1 MVTNINCPYCKSQAF
16 TYEDD
21 GTEMFLCF
29 DCQRSLT
36 YEKVKNGYGNSNFKR
51 HTSSNTTIS
60 VSHDFSTILARCER
74 LSDLESNHNSLRFVR
89 NRDIPSRFYDDL
101 YFTERLGKLLHG
113 TSYEKDFRDGQ
124 PKLIIPF
131 RDEDGKMFAFQ
142 ARSLDD
148 ATPKYIT
155 VMLDKNKDKIF
166 GLERWNKDK
175 TTVVC
180 EGPIDSFFIKNSLAL
195 AGSDIGSNKYLESN
209 KDIILCLDNEPRNAV
224 IVSKYY
230 KFIKD
235 GFRIVLWPDNIVEK
249 DINDM
254 VQAGHNVEQIISDN
268 NFQGAQAKIKLNSWK
283 RV

>member
-1 MVTNINCPYCKSQAF
+1 MVENISCPYCKSQAF
-16 TYEDD
+16 VYDD
-21 GTEMFLCF
+21 KETKMFLCF
-29 DCQRSLT
+29 DCQRNLT
-36 YEKVKNGYGNSNFKR
+36 YEKVKNGHGTYRRTSNDA
-51 HTSSNTTIS
+51 SSVNIS
-60 VSHDFSTILARCER
+60 ISHDFSSLLVRCEK
-74 LSDLESNHNSLRFVR
+74 LSDLVHSHTAYDFVR
-89 NRDIPSRFYDDL
+89 SRNIPTGFYSDLYYTDDL
-101 YFTERLGKLLHG
+101 RALLAG
-113 TSYEKDFRDGQ
+113 TDYRDSFKSGQ

-166 GLERWNKDK
+166 GLERWNKAE
-175 TTVVC
+175 TTIVT

-195 AGSDIGSNKYLESN
+195 AGSDIGNNKYLEAN

-224 IVSKYY
+224 IVSKYE

-235 GFRIVLWPDNIVEK
+235 GFNIVLWPDYVVEK

-254 VQAGHNVEQIISDN
+254 VLAGHNVEQIISEN
-268 NFQGAQAKIKLNSWK
+268 IFQGPRAKIKLNSWK

>member
-1 MVTNINCPYCKSQAF
+1 MVTNITCPYCKAQAF
-16 TYEDD
+16 TYKDD
-21 GTEMFLCF
+21 NTEMFLCY
-29 DCQRSLT
+29 DCQRNLT
-36 YEKVKNGYGNSNFKR
+36 YEKVKNGYGNSNFR
-51 HTSSNTTIS
+51 RASSTGTTIS
-60 VSHDFSTILARCER
+60 VTHDFSTLLVRCDR
-74 LSDLESNHNSLRFVR
+74 LSDLEHNHKSLRFVR
-89 NRDIPSRFYDDL
+89 SRDIPDRFYSDL
-101 YFTERLGKLLHG
+101 FFTEHLGKLLVG
-113 TSYEKDFRDGQ
+113 TSYEGNFRDGQ

-131 RDEDGKMFAFQ
+131 RDEDGRMFAFQ

-148 ATPKYIT
+148 TTPKYIT

-166 GLERWNKDK
+166 GLEKWNKDK

-195 AGSDIGSNKYLESN
+195 AGSDIGHNKYLEAN

-224 IVSKYY
+224 IVSKYE

-235 GFRIVLWPDNIVEK
+235 GFRIVLWPDTIVEK

-254 VQAGHNVEQIISDN
+254 VQAGHDVEQIISEN
-268 NFQGAQAKIKLNSWK
+268 NFQGPQAKIKLNTWK